1 MVVVDFEQNPAGEG
15 WGPEEAQTML
25 NQAVVPYME
34 QLSGGV
40 TQLEIDVHQTVVR
53 ATGAMSDY
61 GRDESGKD
69 TGSDGR
75 FLPSALAEEAVLD
88 T

>member
-25 NQAVVPYME
+25 DQAVVPYME

-40 TQLEIDVHQTVVR
+40 TELEIDVHQTVVR
-53 ATGAMSDY
+53 ANGAMSDY
-61 GRDESGKD
+61 GAMKTAKTRN
-69 TGSDGR
+69 
-75 FLPSALAEEAVLD
+75 
-88 T
+88 